1 MILACPHTYLV
12 EASELMKEAE
22 EMKKNRYLLCFLL
35 GGVLLYYAVP
45 RIDIFAQGES
55 GIFALAWLGLALC
68 VLAGNLTA
76 MLYAPKRTAA
86 AKRFRRPVSK
96 PKARAYQR

>member
-1 MILACPHTYLV
+1 MILACPHTYLID
-12 EASELMKEAE
+12 ASELMKEAE

-45 RIDIFAQGES
+45 RIDIYAGGEA

-76 MLYAPKRTAA
+76 ILYAPKKAA
-86 AKRFRRPVSK
+86 APKYKKPVLRK
-96 PKARAYQR
+96 NARAYQR